1 MSRVFKL
8 PKSQKLETCEEE
20 RAPKNKITSHR
31 RLVPLYSNLL
41 FRMVS
46 NIVEEICFGFL
57 YKVYQHDQPRIYPKV
72 IQISFVLEVEE
83 RQENGI
89 RGRLKYVLMS
99 FKRNFI
105 TGSSDPSHFI
115 FEINVGNSRIRHT
128 TTLKLNF

>member
-1 MSRVFKL
+1 MDKGEYLSRVFKL

-20 RAPKNKITSHR
+20 RAPKNKFTSLR

-41 FRMVS
+41 FRRVS

-89 RGRLKYVLMS
+89 RGRLKMY
-99 FKRNFI
+99 FKRNFMKI
-105 TGSSDPSHFI
+105 EYFRKPVTFHESHDP
-115 FEINVGNSRIRHT
+115 GLTR
-128 TTLKLNF
+128 K